1 MTTQPPGKMA
11 FMLGMAAQVRARET
25 VDGYVETY
33 MRRNPAALKALEAV
47 VMQLTERSDHLRFDH
62 LRERHGSECYRDLRT
77 D

>member
-33 MRRNPAALKALEAV
+33 MEGGDQFVAEPEVGPV
-47 VMQLTERSDHLRFDH
+47 V
-62 LRERHGSECYRDLRT
+62 
-77 D
+77 